1 MFSRLWAFLDIV
13 GFAFIFEKQLKVVEV
28 ERRDNIV
35 MKFKA
40 YSTDSLFLST
50 RIKSVMPLVL
60 IGTA

>member
-1 MFSRLWAFLDIV
+1 MFPSQRLLLFVTFTRLT
-13 GFAFIFEKQLKVVEV
+13 GQSL
-28 ERRDNIV
+28 DNIV